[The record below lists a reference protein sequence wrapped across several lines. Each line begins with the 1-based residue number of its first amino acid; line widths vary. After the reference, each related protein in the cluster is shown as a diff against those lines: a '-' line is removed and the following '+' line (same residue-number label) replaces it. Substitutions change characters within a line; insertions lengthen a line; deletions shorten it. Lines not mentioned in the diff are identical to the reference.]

1 MCRYNF
7 KLKFIGNRDTNRSWI
22 SMIAGTLMATFQATE
37 NRTRWNIWK
46 WEEITSS
53 SNRVM
58 WKETHRNWV
67 KWTTSSQKLY
77 GKPARS
83 WKMWP
88 RESWTRM
95 KSLWY
100 LHVEYGWLKAPA
112 GGPSWYLSLR
122 NRNSD
127 PGAPVRRKKSAVI
140 LLLPCSLS
148 ATNPHPTKRLR
159 ATEGQETRPRGGD
172 PTRHPTAS
180 QIGHR
185 KDTPHLPLRS
195 AVVSL

>member
-1 MCRYNF
+1 
-7 KLKFIGNRDTNRSWI
+7 
-22 SMIAGTLMATFQATE
+22 MIAGTLMATFQATE
-37 NRTRWNIWK
+37 NRARWNIWK

-58 WKETHRNWV
+58 RKETHRNWV
-67 KWTTSSQKLY
+67 KLTTSSQKSY
-77 GKPARS
+77 GKQVRRF
-83 WKMWP
+83 KMWP

-100 LHVEYGWLKAPA
+100 PHVEYGWLKAPP
-112 GGPSWYLSLR
+112 GGPSWYPSLR

-127 PGAPVRRKKSAVI
+127 PGVPVRREKSAVI

-148 ATNPHPTKRLR
+148 ATNPRPTKPLR
-159 ATEGQETRPRGGD
+159 TTEEPEARPRGGN

-185 KDTPHLPLRS
+185 KNLPHRS